1 MTAEPSLN
9 PNPDRPISKMARW
22 LYGRLRSPRSRKLLY
37 LAAPI
42 AVVCLGLLI
51 LASKRSSK
59 RAVWKSD
66 DASVPV
72 TASVS
77 SGPFLQQVIE
87 RGEVESSSNVEI
99 RCGVQSR
106 LLAGVPIIQ
115 IVPEGAYVK
124 EGEFLVKLD
133 DSSLQADVVQQ
144 QIACNTSRALAVE
157 AQADADATKLA
168 LQEYESGTFR
178 QEEGAMLSDEFVAKE
193 NLRRAEEYVRYSEK
207 LAARGY
213 VTEVQLVADRFA
225 VDKARNELESARTK
239 LEVLH
244 RYTKLK
250 SLNKLKADVETAAAR
265 LKSRDNSHQLDLE
278 RLKILE
284 DQLAKCIINAPTSG
298 QVVYANPATGE
309 PLIAE
314 GKLVRER
321 QVIIRLPD
329 PKRMQVTARVNES
342 RIDRVKKGMLTRIRL
357 DAFPDVELTGT
368 VREVSEYPLPA
379 ASSYSTMKEYATA
392 IDIIDPPPGVRSG
405 MTAQTSIEV
414 EKLDEAMQVP
424 LQAVLERGDRFFCIV
439 EQDGD
444 LIAREVS
451 VGHSNEQSVVI
462 KNGVNTGDRVV
473 LAPQNYEAHVNL
485 PPAVPKADDAGGSA
499 EKVAT
504 NAGPA
509 TAAAR

>member
-1 MTAEPSLN
+1 MNAELPTHSN
-9 PNPDRPISKMARW
+9 SESRISVMSQW
-22 LYGRLRSPRSRKLLY
+22 LRSRLRSPRARKPLLF
-37 LAAPI
+37 AVPI
-42 AVVCLGLLI
+42 AVVCLGLLFSV
-51 LASKRSSK
+51 SKRPSK
-59 RAVWKSD
+59 RGSWKSG
-66 DASVPV
+66 DASAPL

-99 RCGVQSR
+99 RCQVQSR
-106 LLAGVPIIQ
+106 LAAGTPIIE

-133 DSSLQADVVQQ
+133 DSSLQGDVVQQ
-144 QIACNTSRALAVE
+144 QIVCNTSRALAVE
-157 AQADADATKLA
+157 ARADSDAAALA

-178 QEEGAMLSDEFVAKE
+178 QEEGAMLGDEFVAKE
-193 NLRRAEEYVRYSEK
+193 NLRRAEEYLRYSEK

-225 VDKARNELESARTK
+225 VEKARNELASASTK

-250 SLNKLKADVETAAAR
+250 SLNKLKADVETAEAR
-265 LKSRDNSHQLDLE
+265 LKSRENSHKLDLD
-278 RLKILE
+278 RLKNLE

-298 QVVYANPATGE
+298 QVVYANLASGE

-357 DAFPDVELTGT
+357 DAFPEVELTGT

-379 ASSYSTMKEYATA
+379 ASSYSTMKEYAAA
-392 IDIIDPPPGVRSG
+392 IDINDPPPGVRSG
-405 MTAQTSIEV
+405 MTAQSAIEI
-414 EKLDEAMQVP
+414 EKLDDAVQVP

-439 EQDGD
+439 AQDGD

-451 VGHSNEQSVVI
+451 VGHSNEQAVVI
-462 KNGVNTGDRVV
+462 NGGVNVGDHVV
-473 LAPQNYEAHVNL
+473 LAPQNYEAHVEL
-485 PPAVPKADDAGGSA
+485 PPAVAKPEEPGGPV
-499 EKVAT
+499 EKVA
-504 NAGPA
+504 
-509 TAAAR
+509 AAR